1 MILAKVLTQIVST
14 EKHPSLKGHHLYWV
28 QPVKAEG
35 GPNGDPFIA
44 LNSVDAGPGDT
55 VIVCNEGTG
64 CRQIFDAGI
73 FPVNHVI
80 AGFVDQ
86 IERASV

>member
-1 MILAKVLTQIVST
+1 MILAKVLESIVCTQ
-14 EKHPSLKGHHLYWV
+14 KHDALKGHHLFLV
-28 QPVKAEG
+28 QPLNASQNPEG
-35 GPNGDPFIA
+35 ETFIA

-55 VIVCNEGTG
+55 VLVCNEGTG
-64 CRQIFDAGI
+64 CRQIFDAQI

-86 IERASV
+86 LNT